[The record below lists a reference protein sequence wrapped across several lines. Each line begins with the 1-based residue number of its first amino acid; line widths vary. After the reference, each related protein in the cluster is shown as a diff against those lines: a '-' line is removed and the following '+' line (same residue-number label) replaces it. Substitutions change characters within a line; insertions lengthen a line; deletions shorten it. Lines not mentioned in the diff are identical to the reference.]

1 MLIAFETLSHII
13 LTLALGYYLIT
24 AFQWYN
30 YRVNR
35 VVFHF
40 HKPQWHLLFFIVPV
54 MVYYLAGV
62 WGWIYLYLAYL
73 PWLVVWAR
81 KLDKPLVFTSRV
93 KRFFGFLLFAVILQ
107 NTLCLISPACENYGL
122 LLPLVASVILSA
134 FYEKILFKG
143 FYNEAKRKIAKNKD
157 LKIIAITASY
167 GKTSIKNF
175 LFHILSKK
183 YKCYNTPRSV
193 NTLSGLVLDV
203 NQSLPEDT
211 QIYIAEAGARE
222 RGDIAQ
228 IATFL
233 EPHVA
238 IVGQIGPQHIEYFK
252 TLENIRNTKM
262 ELIHSPRLEH
272 GFVHV
277 STNASPSGAI
287 QTFGNELKDVEATL
301 EGTRFSAKINGELHT
316 FETALL
322 GAFHA
327 QNLLACIHVALCL
340 GMSMDEIKEAISA
353 LAPVKH
359 RLSPMRAG
367 GKLIL
372 DDSYNGNK
380 EGMEASYRLVASYE
394 GRKILITPGIIEST
408 PEENKALAKVMNEVF
423 DMVIITGSAN
433 AQILLHELKK
443 PKVHLLKDKS
453 QLEALLAK
461 ESASGDLI
469 LFSNDAPNFI

>member
-1 MLIAFETLSHII
+1 MLIVFEALSHIL

-24 AFQWYN
+24 TLQWYN
-30 YRVNR
+30 YKITR

-40 HKPQWHLLFFIVPV
+40 HKPQWHFLFFIVPV
-54 MVYYLAGV
+54 MVYYLAGI
-62 WGWIYLYLAYL
+62 WGWIYVYLAYF

-81 KLDKPLVFTSRV
+81 RLDKRLIFTARV
-93 KRFFGFLLFAVILQ
+93 KRFFGFLFFAVIVQ
-107 NTLCLISPACENYGL
+107 DSLCLISPACLNYGL
-122 LLPLVASVILSA
+122 LLPIVASIVLSA
-134 FYEKILFKG
+134 FYEKILFQS
-143 FYNEAKRKIAKNKD
+143 FYKEAKRKIQSNKD

-183 YKCYNTPRSV
+183 FKCYHTPRSV
-193 NTLSGLVLDV
+193 NTIGGLVLDV
-203 NQSLPEDT
+203 NQSLPNDV

-228 IATFL
+228 ITDFL

-262 ELIHSPRLEH
+262 ELIHSPRLQH
-272 GFVHV
+272 GFVHT
-277 STNASPSGAI
+277 STNASPSGVI
-287 QTFGNELKDVEATL
+287 QSFGSELKEVEATL
-301 EGTRFSAKINGELHT
+301 EGTRFSVELDGQIHWFT
-316 FETALL
+316 TSLL

-327 QNLLACIHVALCL
+327 QNLLACIHVARSF
-340 GMSMDEIKEAISA
+340 GMDIEEIKEAINTIS
-353 LAPVKH
+353 PVEH
-359 RLSPMRAG
+359 RLSPIRAG

-380 EGMEASYRLVASYE
+380 EGMEASYRLVATHK
-394 GRKILITPGIIEST
+394 GRKVLVTPGIIEST
-408 PEENKALAKVMNEVF
+408 TEENQALAKVMDEIF
-423 DMVIITGSAN
+423 DIVIITGSAN
-433 AQILLHELKK
+433 AQTLLHELKK

-453 QLEALLAK
+453 QLEELLAK
-461 ESASGDLI
+461 ETASGDLI
-469 LFSNDAPNFI
+469 LFSNDAPSYI

>member
-1 MLIAFETLSHII
+1 MLTAFETLSHIT

-24 AFQWYN
+24 TLQWYS
-30 YRVNR
+30 YKIVR

-40 HKPQWHLLFFIVPV
+40 HKPQWHFLFFIVPV

-62 WGWIYLYLAYL
+62 WGWIYLYFAYL

-81 KLDKPLVFTSRV
+81 KLDKSLVFTSRV
-93 KRFFGFLLFAVILQ
+93 KRFFGFLLFAVVLQ
-107 NTLCLISPACENYGL
+107 NVLCLVSPTCENYGL

-134 FYEKILFKG
+134 FYEKILFRG
-143 FYNEAKRKIAKNKD
+143 FYNEARRKLFGNKD
-157 LKIIAITASY
+157 LKIVAITASY

-183 YKCYNTPRSV
+183 FKCYQTPRSV
-193 NTLSGLVLDV
+193 NTLGGLVLDV
-203 NQSLPEDT
+203 NQSLPKET

-228 IATFL
+228 ITAFL
-233 EPHVA
+233 EPHIA

-277 STNASPSGAI
+277 STNTSPSGVI
-287 QTFGNELKDVEATL
+287 QAFGSELKEVEASL
-301 EGTRFSAKINGELHT
+301 EGTRFSVEIDGQIHS

-327 QNLLACIHVALCL
+327 QNLLACIHVARTF
-340 GMSMDEIKEAISA
+340 GMGIDEIKEAINT
-353 LAPVKH
+353 LTPVEH
-359 RLSPMRAG
+359 RLNPMRAG

-408 PEENKALAKVMNEVF
+408 IEDNQALAKVMDEVF
-423 DMVIITGSAN
+423 DIVIITGSVN
-433 AQILLHELKK
+433 AQTLLHELKK

-453 QLEALLAK
+453 QLESLLAN
-461 ESASGDLI
+461 ETTSGDLI
-469 LFSNDAPNFI
+469 LFSNDAPSFI